1 MTNSKTLHLKATY
14 HIRENQNHKIL
25 MGLFGATHGSWGFP
39 PPEYCHTKHAMM
51 KVAQLY
57 LN

>member
-1 MTNSKTLHLKATY
+1 MTNSKTLHLKATN

-39 PPEYCHTKHAMM
+39 P
-51 KVAQLY
+51 
-57 LN
+57 LNTVTQSMQ